1 LYGYNPGSFGGLYEH
16 WVATLHPEDREFT
29 PKTVMQA
36 IAQREPWTAE
46 FRIIRQDGAIRWMAG
61 RGQCFYSDDD
71 HPVRM
76 LGVNIDI
83 TERKIAEEALR
94 NSEKLAATGRL
105 AATIAHEINNP
116 LEAVTNFI
124 FLAQRTKDLPETAEK
139 YLDLADRELERVSH
153 IAQQTLGFYRDTSA
167 PVSVSIRD
175 SLQDVLRLFE
185 SKLKYKS
192 LSADLDIAD
201 DLEIE
206 ALRGEVRQVFSNLIA
221 NAIDA
226 SRKGGTIR
234 VRART
239 IAKRGSC
246 FVRVSIADQGAGI
259 PEGFRNNIFTPF
271 FTTKKD
277 VGTGLGLWVTRSM
290 VEKHGGRISFRS
302 KDGHGTVF
310 TVDFPTTLSRYEQE
324 NRATA

>member
-1 LYGYNPGSFGGLYEH
+1 
-16 WVATLHPEDREFT
+16 
-29 PKTVMQA
+29 MQA